1 MDGDNQVFEW
11 LWFYELTTSCK
22 QSRMSSKDLWHTGA
36 KIRDGC
42 QDQNFLRLLNEQTNL
57 TNKVREFF
65 VRSVRMIE

>member
-1 MDGDNQVFEW
+1 MSH
-11 LWFYELTTSCK
+11 LAIARLSLAAELPTE
-22 QSRMSSKDLWHTGA
+22 RSKYLWHTGA